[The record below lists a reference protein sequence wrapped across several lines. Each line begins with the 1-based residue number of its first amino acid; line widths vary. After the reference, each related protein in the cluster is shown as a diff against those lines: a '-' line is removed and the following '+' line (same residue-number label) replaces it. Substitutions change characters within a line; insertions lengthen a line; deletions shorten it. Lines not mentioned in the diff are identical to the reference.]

1 MIYSVRNDI
10 FIEMSFFFQ
19 FEVFGR
25 VSFFFRIKVLC
36 IGVRRW
42 SGLPVSKFG
51 KRLCSSE
58 LKSDLPRTGM
68 GVAKKMYVPWDMR
81 EDVLLDILKSFIN
94 DMELNL

>member
-1 MIYSVRNDI
+1 M
-10 FIEMSFFFQ
+10 
-19 FEVFGR
+19 
-25 VSFFFRIKVLC
+25 LC

-42 SGLPVSKFG
+42 SGLRVSKFG

-81 EDVLLDILKSFIN
+81 EDVLLDILRSFIN

>member
-1 MIYSVRNDI
+1 MTYLLKGVY
-10 FIEMSFFFQ
+10 FFNLKFPAG
-19 FEVFGR
+19 FL
-25 VSFFFRIKVLC
+25 FFRIKVIC
-36 IGVRRW
+36 IGVRRK

-68 GVAKKMYVPWDMR
+68 GIAKKMYVPWDTR
-81 EDVLLDILKSFIN
+81 EDVLLAILRSFIN

>member
-10 FIEMSFFFQ
+10 FSEMSFFFQ

-25 VSFFFRIKVLC
+25 VSFFRIKVLC

-42 SGLPVSKFG
+42 SGLPVSKFR

-68 GVAKKMYVPWDMR
+68 GVPKKMYVPWDMR
-81 EDVLLDILKSFIN
+81 EDVLLDILRSFIN
-94 DMELNL
+94 DTEFNL